1 MKLLIF
7 LITLHRLKPMIN
19 KINNKIKRSRVEYA
33 ITLAKSLSPSD
44 ISTINK
50 IWELCGFKS
59 KKEFEENFENI
70 YGTSFKD
77 YIQKL

>member
-1 MKLLIF
+1 
-7 LITLHRLKPMIN
+7 MIN
-19 KINNKIKRSRVEYA
+19 KIDKKITRSRVEYA

-44 ISTINK
+44 TSTINK

-59 KKEFEENFENI
+59 KKEFEEIFETF

-77 YIQKL
+77 YIKKL

>member
-1 MKLLIF
+1 
-7 LITLHRLKPMIN
+7 MIN

-33 ITLAKSLSPSD
+33 ITLAKSISPSD

-59 KKEFEENFENI
+59 KKEFEENFENF

>member
-1 MKLLIF
+1 
-7 LITLHRLKPMIN
+7 MIN
-19 KINNKIKRSRVEYA
+19 IIETKINRSRVKYA

-59 KKEFEENFENI
+59 KKELEENFETF

-77 YIQKL
+77 YIKKL

>member
-1 MKLLIF
+1 
-7 LITLHRLKPMIN
+7 MIN
-19 KINNKIKRSRVEYA
+19 KISNKIKRSRVEYA
-33 ITLAKSLSPSD
+33 ITLAKSISPSD

-59 KKEFEENFENI
+59 KKEFEENFKTF

-77 YIQKL
+77 YIKKL